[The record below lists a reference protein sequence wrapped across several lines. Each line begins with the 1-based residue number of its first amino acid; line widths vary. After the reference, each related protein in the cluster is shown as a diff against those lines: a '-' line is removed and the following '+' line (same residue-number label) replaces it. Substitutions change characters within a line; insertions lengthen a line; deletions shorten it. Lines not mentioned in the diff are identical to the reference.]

1 MIRFLGLQ
9 FCLSVLLL
17 CCCGCP
23 ASNDGIGTVEGVVT
37 LDGNP
42 VSQVSVM
49 FFPQTGRA
57 SMGTTDDNGHYK
69 LLYTRSVD
77 GAVIG
82 EHKVTI
88 SPEPEEDDDDRRNE
102 ELIPSKYVDQK
113 TTDLTA
119 TVSSGK
125 NTFNFDLKSK

>member
-1 MIRFLGLQ
+1 
-9 FCLSVLLL
+9 
-17 CCCGCP
+17 
-23 ASNDGIGTVEGVVT
+23 
-37 LDGNP
+37 
-42 VSQVSVM
+42 
-49 FFPQTGRA
+49 
-57 SMGTTDDNGHYK
+57 MGTTDDNGHYK